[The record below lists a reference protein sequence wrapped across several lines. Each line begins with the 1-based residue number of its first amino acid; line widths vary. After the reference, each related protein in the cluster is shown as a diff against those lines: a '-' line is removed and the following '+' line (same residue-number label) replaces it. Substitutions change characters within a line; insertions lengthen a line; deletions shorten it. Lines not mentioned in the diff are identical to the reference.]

1 MPSSFTNSLRLTL
14 PVTGENSGTWGDLV
28 NTGITNLVDT
38 SVAGYASIAMTD
50 ANYTLTTAN
59 GAADQARSMM
69 LNMTG
74 TLTAA
79 REVICPTASK
89 LYFIKNATTG
99 GFAIT
104 LKTSG
109 GTGISIPNSRSMV
122 LMCDG
127 VNVREAVDFT
137 TTINTTN
144 LAYTGTL
151 TGGTGIVN
159 LGSGQFYKDASG
171 NVGVGTITPAVK
183 LDVIG
188 AGDGG
193 LQYRTGTRTVG
204 IGQTASEASVYWGS
218 TTPLTFFSGSERMRI
233 DASGNLGIGG
243 TPTSKL
249 HVFGTFRQNDATNS
263 FGYTVTTAS
272 NKNTFAA
279 ITGGGYFAWQ
289 INNSGV
295 DALTLDANG
304 NLGIGTTNVNQKLVV
319 SNAGAAGLEIGP
331 LIINSSPALV
341 SYNRSGGAY
350 MQLTSVALQHVF
362 QSGSTPTESMRI
374 DSSGNVGIGIASPQ
388 SQLHLNS
395 ASGGGDVPQM
405 MFSNAGTGTTT
416 NDGAFV
422 GLTNTNELSIWNR
435 ESSSVRLATSNTE
448 RMRIDS
454 SGNVHIGG
462 VTPAAGYKLDIYNA
476 ANNLVLIRSAGT
488 SSASLEL
495 AANGN
500 TAGVGGLNIQQ
511 NASNDAFVYN
521 GSAGYLSLGT
531 SGVEAMRITS
541 GGASANVGIGR
552 VPTVKLDV
560 NGGIA
565 IGAIVPVATGTYTVA
580 ATDYVIRITA
590 TCTVTLPTPANF
602 VGRIL
607 RIFNAGGAFAVTS
620 ASSNVVAQG
629 SASVGNVILPAT
641 SGKWC
646 DLQCDS
652 SNWYV
657 TASN

>member
-1 MPSSFTNSLRLTL
+1 
-14 PVTGENSGTWGDLV
+14 
-28 NTGITNLVDT
+28 
-38 SVAGYASIAMTD
+38 MTD
-50 ANYTLTTAN
+50 ADYTLTTAN

-79 REVICPTASK
+79 RNVICPTASK

-109 GTGISIPNSRSMV
+109 GTGISIPNGRSMV

-137 TTINTTN
+137 TTVNATN

-171 NVGVGTITPAVK
+171 NIGVGTTTPTVK

-204 IGQTASEASVYWGS
+204 IGQTSSEASVYWGS

-233 DASGNLGIGG
+233 DSSGNVGIGG

-263 FGYTVTTAS
+263 YGYTATTGS

-289 INNSGV
+289 VNNSGV
-295 DALTLDANG
+295 DSLTLDASG
-304 NLGIGTTNVNQKLVV
+304 NVGIGTTNVNQKLVV

-331 LIINSSPALV
+331 LIINSAPALV

-350 MQLTSVALQHVF
+350 LQLTSVALQHVF

-374 DSSGNVGIGIASPQ
+374 DNIGNVGVGTASPGAR
-388 SQLHLNS
+388 LEV
-395 ASGGGDVPQM
+395 SGA
-405 MFSNAGTGTTT
+405 SNA
-416 NDGAFV
+416 A
-422 GLTNTNELSIWNR
+422 E
-435 ESSSVRLATSNTE
+435 VRLRSTDTTPANLRAYVNTVEVGKIAFLTGNNMVMETGGTE

-454 SGNVHIGG
+454 SGNVRIGTTTALAGAGEKFSINENSTGFAQFMVQNNNSGYGLGILGQNSVYFYATAGG
-462 VTPAAGYKLDIYNA
+462 VVGTISNNGTTTTYATTSDSRLKTNVVDAVDAATLIDSIKVRSFDWIS
-476 ANNLVLIRSAGT
+476 NNSHQRYGMVAQ
-488 SSASLEL
+488 EL
-495 AANGN
+495 AE
-500 TAGVGGLNIQQ
+500 V
-511 NASNDAFVYN
+511 VP
-521 GSAGYLSLGT
+521 
-531 SGVEAMRITS
+531 EA
-541 GGASANVGIGR
+541 VH
-552 VPTVKLDV
+552 
-560 NGGIA
+560 
-565 IGAIVPVATGTYTVA
+565 
-580 ATDYVIRITA
+580 
-590 TCTVTLPTPANF
+590 TPANPEEMMA
-602 VGRIL
+602 VDYSKLVPLLVKEIQSL
-607 RIFNAGGAFAVTS
+607 RAR
-620 ASSNVVAQG
+620 VA
-629 SASVGNVILPAT
+629 ALE
-641 SGKWC
+641 
-646 DLQCDS
+646 L
-652 SNWYV
+652 
-657 TASN
+657 